1 MRALRHIPRIIRH
14 LRRLRQ
20 DETGAQLVEFA
31 LVLPILLL
39 LFAVTIEGGRTMW
52 AYQSVVAGV
61 RDATRY
67 LARIT
72 PLDICDTPTPDVS
85 GQADRLAGI
94 VRKASDGADLFPS
107 GISVTSVTPALTCI
121 KGDYRSGVAP
131 IVEVTAALQI
141 TFPFAGIFAFVGS
154 TLSTLDTTVADQ
166 SRVYGS

>member
-1 MRALRHIPRIIRH
+1 MIRH
-14 LRRLRQ
+14 LRQLRQ

-39 LFAVTIEGGRTMW
+39 LFAVTIEGGRMMW

-72 PLDICDTPTPDVS
+72 PMDICDGGAPDVS
-85 GQADRLAGI
+85 GQADRLSVI
-94 VRKASDGADLFPS
+94 VRESSDGMDLFPVS
-107 GISVTSVTPALTCI
+107 IQITSVTPDLTCVS
-121 KGDYRSGVAP
+121 GDYRSGVAP
-131 IVEVTAALQI
+131 IVQVTAALQI
-141 TFPFAGIFAFVGS
+141 TFPFSGIFSFVGDS
-154 TLSTLDTTVADQ
+154 LSTLDTTVADQ